1 MRRRKTMGR
10 ARGIAL
16 AGACLLALA
25 PTVAHA
31 ATVQEQAES
40 FIAKFLVDTANAQFA
55 GIAEHTRQ
63 IASTSGLMDTLRNA
77 LGDGGVFYGQV
88 TAASHVV
95 VRPIALSIL
104 CLVVLVQLFEI
115 SRKYDA
121 NAQLPVVREVLT
133 LAVYFA
139 VCVWLINI
147 STDLCEAIFD
157 IAAGIVNSFSS
168 QLSAGSVEEMVTPE
182 LAYGSVGVGEVIGIA
197 LAALITSLLSTVA
210 GAITQLVVM
219 ARVLQVYA
227 MVFLSPIPLS
237 LMGMEQTR
245 QFAVGFL
252 KSFVSLSLAGVM
264 MFFIIAAYP
273 TILNILIVSSN
284 HLAEEG
290 GLYMNWITASLVM
303 NVLYIWALTK
313 SGAWAQSLF
322 G

>member
-1 MRRRKTMGR
+1 MAKGRRLWHAAFAT
-10 ARGIAL
+10 
-16 AGACLLALA
+16 GAALALA
-25 PTVAHA
+25 PTAAYA
-31 ATVQEQAES
+31 ATLQEQAEA
-40 FIAKFLVDTANAQFA
+40 FLAKFLVDAANAQFA
-55 GIAEHTRQ
+55 GIAEHTSQ
-63 IASTSGLMDTLRNA
+63 IAHASGLMDPLRDA
-77 LGDGGVFYGQV
+77 LGDGGAFYSQV
-88 TAASHVV
+88 TAASYVV

-104 CLVVLVQLFEI
+104 CLVVLAQLLEI

-121 NAQLPVVREVLT
+121 NAQLPVVKEVLI

-139 VCVWLINI
+139 ICVWLINI
-147 STDLCEAIFD
+147 STRLCEAIFD
-157 IAAGIVNSFSS
+157 ISAGIINAFSS
-168 QLSAGSVEEMVTPE
+168 QLNSGGIEEMVTPE
-182 LAYGSVGVGEVIGIA
+182 LTYSSVSVGEVIGIA
-197 LAALITSLLSTVA
+197 LAALITGLLSTVA
-210 GAITQLVVM
+210 GAVTQLVVM

-252 KSFVSLSLAGVM
+252 RSFASLALAGVM

-273 TILNILIVSSN
+273 TILNILIVASN

-290 GLYMNWITASLVM
+290 GLYMNWITSSLIM
-303 NVLYIWALTK
+303 NVLYIWALTR